1 MTKKYRIIRNLILVI
16 ALAFVFLW
24 RLNIIDGSLWIDEHH
39 LVASVMTSDSLLP
52 LFETNENANLH
63 HGYAIILYI
72 LLNYFDFS
80 EILVRMPSLVASMV
94 SFVIFI
100 YVLGLY
106 SPNRLHN
113 LLLSLLFSSLLLN
126 QHFSIE
132 ARGYSLSLMFALLA
146 FYLTAKSLRLIHESD
161 NLIQTVFIAL
171 AGSVSLGL
179 SVLSH
184 NSAAWV
190 YAASIFAIA
199 AILVSYLIQD
209 REFSTKARRLSWL
222 LGSQFVVVLLI
233 AGKSMLLTMATLR
246 IWSSQDYLFDEISV
260 RFLNRLGNELFSIP
274 NIPYLGL
281 ALLSG
286 CGLLLFISLC
296 HLFQKKQLF
305 KRLEDD
311 YFLFL
316 TAFLYIFPVIYL
328 YVTKPF
334 FLFTRFFYVF
344 SPFVF
349 LIPVYVYH
357 RVYASKGI
365 KIFYIALVP
374 IVIYGLI
381 VFPLYPKCPYKDLF
395 CYLDTIRSDPSI
407 PINIFVKE
415 RFKDTTKRQA
425 IVYKKYLDAK
435 NIRLHNV
442 TELRGACAHAKKGE
456 YCVVIQQIPY
466 ADRCVEINPFART
479 SGFKE
484 TLFYPFRSQRND
496 GLKIFHSNHWLSA
509 NDIVILY
516 SNINRNWRPSPK

>member
-1 MTKKYRIIRNLILVI
+1 MIKQYRIIPNLILVI

-24 RLNIIDGSLWIDEHH
+24 RLNIIESSLWIDEHH
-39 LVASVMTSDSLLP
+39 LVASVMKADSLLS

-72 LLNYFDFS
+72 LLSYGDFS
-80 EILVRMPSLVASMV
+80 EILVRMPSLVASMI

-106 SPNRLHN
+106 SPNRLYN
-113 LLLSLLFSSLLLN
+113 LFLSLLFSSLLLN

-146 FYLTAKSLRLIHESD
+146 FYFTAKSLRLIHESV
-161 NLIQTVFIAL
+161 NLIKTISTSL
-171 AGSVSLGL
+171 AASVSMGL

-199 AILVSYLIQD
+199 VILVSYLIQD
-209 REFSTKARRLSWL
+209 RKFSSEARRLSCL
-222 LGSQFVVVLLI
+222 FGIQFVVVLLI
-233 AGKSMLLTMATLR
+233 AGKSMLLTTATLR
-246 IWSSQDYLFDEISV
+246 IWSSQDYLFDEISA

-286 CGLLLFISLC
+286 CGLLLLISIS
-296 HLFQKKQLF
+296 HLFRKKHFF

-357 RVYASKGI
+357 RVHASRGI
-365 KIFYIALVP
+365 KIFYIALIP

-395 CYLDTIRSDPSI
+395 RYLDTVRSDPNV

-415 RFKDTTKRQA
+415 RFKGTTKRQG
-425 IVYKKYLDAK
+425 IVYQKYLDEK
-435 NIRLHNV
+435 NIRLQNV
-442 TELRGACAHAKKGE
+442 TDLKGACAHAKKGE
-456 YCVVIQQIPY
+456 YCVVIHEIPY
-466 ADRCVEINPFART
+466 ADHCVEINPFAQI

-484 TLFYPFRSQRND
+484 TLFYPLRSKRND
-496 GLKIFHSNHWLSA
+496 GLKVFHSNHWLSA

-516 SNINRNWRPSPK
+516 SNINRNWGPSPK